1 MRRRRPCSTTR
12 RTSRGLERRRL
23 AATSLAL
30 LILAAP
36 GCVPGAAPPHER
48 IHAASAAT
56 APPRPAACRAVAAGT
71 PLQPLL
77 DAAAAGDALC
87 LAPGAYQGPLRIGP
101 SVTLWGPPDAVI
113 RSPGEGTTVRLESDG
128 SALLGLTVD
137 GSGGRYDQLDGAVRV
152 EGQDV
157 RVEGVTIRHAV
168 FGIMV
173 EKSRRVLVRGN
184 EVVGDPEQV
193 LGLRGDGI
201 RLWET
206 YDSRIEDNVMRDS
219 RDMVVWYSNGNRIE
233 RNRIE
238 RGRYGTHL
246 MYSHQNRL
254 VGNVY
259 LGNVT
264 GVFLM
269 YSREI
274 ELRDNVFADS
284 AGAAGFGLGL
294 KESGDVHAVGNRFL
308 KDTVGLYVD
317 TSPLYLDDH
326 DAFENN
332 VFRWSEVAVI
342 FHSSEDRNV
351 FRANDFRDNGTPV
364 RVEGGGDALGVTWES
379 NYFDDYAGYDLNGDG
394 IGDVPFELRSLTS
407 DLVGE
412 NPALAFYRGTP
423 ALALVEAIGRVVPL
437 LEPRLLLVDRSPR
450 MGPVAKA
457 VHAD

>member
-1 MRRRRPCSTTR
+1 MRRRRTGATTR
-12 RTSRGLERRRL
+12 RTSRGRGPRSL
-23 AATSLAL
+23 AAAALAL
-30 LILAAP
+30 LILAAL
-36 GCVPGAAPPHER
+36 GCVPGATPASER
-48 IHAASAAT
+48 IHAASAAL
-56 APPRPAACRAVAAGT
+56 APPRPAACRELAAAA
-71 PLQPLL
+71 PLQPALE
-77 DAAAAGDALC
+77 AAASGDALC
-87 LAPGAYQGPLRIGP
+87 LAPGDYQGPLRIGP
-101 SVTLWGPPDAVI
+101 GVVLWGPRTAVI
-113 RSPGEGTTVRLESDG
+113 HSTGEGTTVRLESDG
-128 SALLGLTVD
+128 AALLGVTVD
-137 GSGGRYDQLDGAVRV
+137 GSGGRYDLLDGAVRV

-184 EVVGDPEQV
+184 EVVGDPAQV

-206 YDSRIEDNVMRDS
+206 YDSRVEDNVMRDS

-246 MYSHQNRL
+246 MYSHRNHL
-254 VGNVY
+254 IGNVY
-259 LGNVT
+259 VGDVT

-274 ELRDNVFADS
+274 ELRDNVFADA

-294 KESGDVHAVGNRFL
+294 KESGDIHAVGNRFL
-308 KDTVGLYVD
+308 KDTVGLYAD

-326 DAFENN
+326 NTFENN

-342 FHSSEDRNV
+342 FHSSESRNV

-364 RVEGGGDALGVTWES
+364 RVEGGGDALGVAWES
-379 NYFDDYAGYDLNGDG
+379 NYFDDYAGYDLDGDG

-412 NPALAFYRGTP
+412 NPALSFYRGTP

-437 LEPRLLLVDRSPR
+437 LEPRLLLVDRSPQ
-450 MGPVAKA
+450 MAPVAEGA
-457 VHAD
+457 RAD